1 VLVLT
6 ELLTAIG
13 YSGADPFDDGI
24 IRFRE
29 RRGSTRVLID
39 PDGTGPRRAFTLTML
54 QGVAQSSLDTGRD
67 VEVGALSVP

>member
-1 VLVLT
+1 
-6 ELLTAIG
+6 
-13 YSGADPFDDGI
+13 
-24 IRFRE
+24 
-29 RRGSTRVLID
+29 VLID